1 MIYILISVFIKNV
14 QNKNDDFN
22 EISNNNIIQRIIK

>member
-1 MIYILISVFIKNV
+1 MIYILISVFIKNL

-22 EISNNNIIQRIIK
+22 EIINNNFI

>member
-1 MIYILISVFIKNV
+1 MIYILISVFIKTL

-22 EISNNNIIQRIIK
+22 EIINNNII

>member
-1 MIYILISVFIKNV
+1 MIYILISIFIKNL

-22 EISNNNIIQRIIK
+22 EISNNNII

>member
-1 MIYILISVFIKNV
+1 MIYILISFFIKKL

-22 EISNNNIIQRIIK
+22 KIINNNII

>member
-1 MIYILISVFIKNV
+1 MIYILISVFIKNL

-22 EISNNNIIQRIIK
+22 EIININII

>member
-1 MIYILISVFIKNV
+1 MIYILISVFIKNL

-22 EISNNNIIQRIIK
+22 EINNNNII

>member
-22 EISNNNIIQRIIK
+22 EISNNNII

>member
-1 MIYILISVFIKNV
+1 MIYILISVFIKNL

-22 EISNNNIIQRIIK
+22 AIINKNII

>member
-1 MIYILISVFIKNV
+1 MIYILISVFIKNL

-22 EISNNNIIQRIIK
+22 EIINNNII

>member
-1 MIYILISVFIKNV
+1 MIYILISVFIKNL

-22 EISNNNIIQRIIK
+22 EITNNNII